1 MTLHTENRKS
11 FQQLQ
16 ADVEGRWPFIFQDLA
31 PELAEAME
39 KAPHHVPCPMHGG
52 KDGFRLFPDWQK
64 KGNGYCNTCL
74 GFGNGFKLI
83 AAVLDIS
90 TKEATARVANW
101 LRGEENQPPI
111 ARRAPPAPKPV
122 VIDRRKAYGKIR
134 DAWTNS
140 LPLRGTPAEKYLAQ
154 RGIWKQNMPPSLR
167 AHAGLKY
174 WDKEAKKLTGPYPC
188 LIAPIKDKDGRIIS
202 LHRIFLTEEGGK
214 ANVAEPKK
222 MMTLAGDV
230 RGAAIKLFP
239 AADVLG
245 VAEGIETALA
255 AYAISRMPMWSC
267 VSSTLLTLVD
277 IPASVRKVVIWADL
291 DRKPAPN
298 PATPRAKLQ
307 PAGQSAALT
316 LAKRLRAEGREVE
329 ICVPNV
335 PTPVGVDSVAFLE
348 ALLALGEDGGT
359 AFNWP
364 IPVGE
369 KSVDWL
375 DVLLQQ
381 GLDGFPAHWRRWSP
395 ELDRKAA

>member
-1 MTLHTENRKS
+1 MTLHIENRKS

-90 TKEATARVANW
+90 TKEATAKVAKW
-101 LRGEENQPPI
+101 LRGEESEPPI
-111 ARRAPPAPKPV
+111 ARRAPPPPKPV
-122 VIDRRKAYGKIR
+122 VVDRSKAYGKIR

-188 LIAPIKDKDGRIIS
+188 LIAPIKDKDGRIVS

-214 ANVAEPKK
+214 ASVAEPKK
-222 MMTLAGDV
+222 MMTLAGEV

-239 AADVLG
+239 AGDVLG

-267 VSSTLLTLVD
+267 VSATLLELVD
-277 IPASVRKVVIWADL
+277 IPDSVRKVVIWADL
-291 DRKPAPN
+291 DRGE
-298 PATPRAKLQ
+298 R
-307 PAGQSAALT
+307 GQQAAVT
-316 LAKRLRAEGREVE
+316 LAKRLRAAGKEVE
-329 ICVPNV
+329 ICMPNMPVPD
-335 PTPVGVDSVAFLE
+335 GVDSVAFFD
-348 ALLALGEDGGT
+348 ALLKLREAGKKFD
-359 AFNWP
+359 WP
-364 IPVGE
+364 LAADE
-369 KSVDWL
+369 KGVDWL
-375 DVLLQQ
+375 DVLLKL